1 MNYFDHH
8 YISNSDLKKLKSL
21 LNPSYREPANLEDI
35 LSFGTLFHALVL
47 EPHKADHNHNDYELA
62 KRMCKQF
69 FDDQLCRQI
78 FISAYDLRRE
88 HEYYRAERFGLP
100 ARCKVDFE
108 SKMLSLCGELKG
120 LAIANDRQ
128 LDEAVDFHSYDQ
140 ATCWYLDITG
150 HRNYFMAVP
159 SKLAEKTFKRL
170 ITRDH
175 PYYKNGKEKVIKAVK
190 LFKETLMPAA

>member
-1 MNYFDHH
+1 MIYFDSH
-8 YISNSDLKKLKSL
+8 YISNSDLKRLKVL
-21 LNPSYREPANLEDI
+21 MNPNYRDPSDLEEI
-35 LSFGTLFHALVL
+35 FSFGTLFHALVL
-47 EPHKADHNHNDYELA
+47 EPHKANRQHKDYELA

-69 FDDQLCRQI
+69 FDDPLCRQI

-88 HEYYRAERFGLP
+88 HEYYRQDRFGLP

-108 SKMLSLCGELKG
+108 SKILGLCGELKG
-120 LAIANDRQ
+120 LKISSDRQ
-128 LDEAVDFHSYDQ
+128 LDEAVYHHDYDQ
-140 ATCWYLDITG
+140 ACAWYIEVTG

-175 PYYKNGKEKVIKAVK
+175 PYYKNGKEKAIKSAK
-190 LFKETLMPAA
+190 LFKETLMPAG